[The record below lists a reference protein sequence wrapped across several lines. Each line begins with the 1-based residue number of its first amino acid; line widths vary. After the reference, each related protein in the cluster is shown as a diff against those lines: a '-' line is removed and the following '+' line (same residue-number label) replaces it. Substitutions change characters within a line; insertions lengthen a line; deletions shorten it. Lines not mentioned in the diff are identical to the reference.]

1 MQIPTGHTQEMSMY
15 GGHKE
20 QLGLDEEQYQ
30 QTGPVQCPSPG
41 GLQSDI
47 NRVLSKA
54 KTWRLQAL
62 LN

>member
-1 MQIPTGHTQEMSMY
+1 MSMY